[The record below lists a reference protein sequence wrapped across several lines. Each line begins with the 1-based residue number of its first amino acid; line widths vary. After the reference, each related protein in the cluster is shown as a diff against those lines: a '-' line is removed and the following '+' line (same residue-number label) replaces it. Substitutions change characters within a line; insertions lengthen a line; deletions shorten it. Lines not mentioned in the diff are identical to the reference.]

1 MKRYSCWGT
10 DEWGMEQDP
19 EGEFYLVED
28 VEKLLEE
35 IMLQLFTFESSI
47 AYPED

>member
-1 MKRYSCWGT
+1 MMKRYSCI
-10 DEWGMEQDP
+10 EYVQEDP

-35 IMLQLFTFESSI
+35 IMLQLFTFESMI

>member
-1 MKRYSCWGT
+1 MKRYSVWRG
-10 DEWGMEQDP
+10 DIMEDP
-19 EGEFYLVED
+19 DGDLYLVED

-35 IMLQLFTFESSI
+35 IMLQLFTFESMV

>member
-1 MKRYSCWGT
+1 MKRYSPDDHWMR
-10 DEWGMEQDP
+10 EDP

-35 IMLQLFTFESSI
+35 IMLQLFTFESMI